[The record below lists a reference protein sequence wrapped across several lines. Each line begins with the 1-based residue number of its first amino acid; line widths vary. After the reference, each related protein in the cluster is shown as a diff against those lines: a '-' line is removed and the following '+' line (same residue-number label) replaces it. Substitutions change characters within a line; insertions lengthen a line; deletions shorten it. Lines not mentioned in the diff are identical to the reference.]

1 MLAFELISEVVPVI
15 HPNDTAAEALGWM
28 DVFRV
33 SHLPVVD
40 NKTYFG
46 LISDSDIFDLNK
58 PESRISE
65 YPHPLS
71 RPYVKDQQ
79 HIYEVIDAVSK
90 YKITVVPVLN
100 QQEEYL
106 GLITVND
113 LAQKFSLLM
122 SAENPGGIIVL
133 EIKSMDYSLS
143 EISQIVEGNDAK
155 ILSLYV
161 RTYQMI
167 DQYEITLK
175 LNRTDLSAVIQTFE
189 RYNYQIKAIYANS
202 SEVDSLMKDRLD
214 SFFKYLN
221 V

>member
-1 MLAFELISEVVPVI
+1 MLAFELLSEVVPAV
-15 HPNDTAAEALGWM
+15 HPNDKASEALSWM

-33 SHLPVVD
+33 SHLPIVE

-46 LISDSDIFDLNK
+46 LISDSDIFDMNN
-58 PESRISE
+58 PESKISE
-65 YPHPLS
+65 YLHPLS
-71 RPYVKDQQ
+71 RPFVKDYQ

-100 QQEEYL
+100 KNEEYL
-106 GLITVND
+106 GLITVNY

-133 EIKSMDYSLS
+133 DIHSLDYSLS
-143 EISQIVEGNDAK
+143 EIAQIVEGNDAK

-161 RTYQMI
+161 RTQQII
-167 DQYEITLK
+167 DQFEITLK
-175 LNRTDLSAVIQTFE
+175 LNRSDLSAVIQTFE
-189 RYNYQIKAIYANS
+189 RYNYQIKAIYAESN
-202 SEVDSLMKDRLD
+202 EVDSLMKDRLD